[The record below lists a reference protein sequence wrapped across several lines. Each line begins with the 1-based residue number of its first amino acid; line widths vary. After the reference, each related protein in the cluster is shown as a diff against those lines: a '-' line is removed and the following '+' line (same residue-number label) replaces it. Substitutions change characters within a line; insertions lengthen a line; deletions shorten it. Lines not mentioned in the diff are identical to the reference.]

1 MTGETGQFNLTHLAC
16 LARATGRPMFEWRGM
31 KARTWFI
38 TGTDTGAGKTVLAE
52 ALTRHLRARGVRA
65 AALKP
70 ICSGGRNDARIL
82 RSAAGGVLSLDE
94 VNPWHFRAPLAP
106 LLAARREGR
115 RVRLREV
122 EAWVQQMRERFEV
135 VVVEGAGG
143 LLSPLGEDF
152 DSRELIV
159 ALRAIPVV
167 VCPNRLGVVN
177 QARLVVS
184 ALPETVARK
193 AHVALMAPRHLD
205 EASRTN
211 AELLG
216 EFLGRE
222 RVQVFPW
229 IALRSRSAAT
239 LPAGVARKLDEWVE
253 PILEMAGRRP

>member
-1 MTGETGQFNLTHLAC
+1 
-16 LARATGRPMFEWRGM
+16 M

-52 ALTRHLRARGVRA
+52 ALTRNLRARGVGV

-70 ICSGGRNDARIL
+70 ICSGGRDDARIL
-82 RSAAGGVLSLDE
+82 RNAAGGVLSLDE

-122 EAWVQQMRERFEV
+122 AAWVQKMRERFEA

-152 DSRELIV
+152 ASRELIV
-159 ALRAIPVV
+159 ALQAMPLIA
-167 VCPNRLGVVN
+167 CPNRLGAVN

-184 ALPETVARK
+184 ALPETLARK
-193 AHVALMAPRHLD
+193 TRVALMSPRHL
-205 EASRTN
+205 EAASRTN

-222 RVQVFPW
+222 RVQLFPW
-229 IALRSRSAAT
+229 ITLRSRTAAT
-239 LPAGVARKLDEWVE
+239 LPAYVARKLDEWIK
-253 PILEMAGRRP
+253 PILQIAGRRP